1 MIQKWLVLFVVLIF
15 GQQVGYGQD
24 TLRALFLG
32 NSYTQYNNV
41 PQLVSELSR
50 AANKVLIVDSN
61 MPGGHTFANHSTNAT
76 SLAKIRSGNWDY
88 VILQEQSQLPTIDFY
103 RINSTIPAAKRLS
116 DTIMRYNSC
125 ATIITYM
132 TWGRRNGGRQCD
144 GSNTHCSANFAN
156 FNQMQDTLTKA
167 YLEISDSIQ
176 AQCAPVGVAWQNIL
190 NDTNLVLHIADNSH
204 PTLAGSYA
212 AACVLYSSIW
222 KRSSLNLNYSGGLT
236 TSLARYIQA
245 KADSALFAETQRWN
259 LNINKP
265 DANFQYQDSGL
276 NVNFT
281 NVSSALNPLTYRW
294 NFGDGSVSTEV
305 NPVHNYAQGGT
316 YTVSL
321 IASFCNNHDTIQR
334 TVTVAP
340 LTGITKKT
348 TGFKIY
354 PNPAKTLVNING
366 PSNLPYQVLIINSLG
381 KEVQAFRNCVG
392 NKQFNIAKIPKGI
405 YTLTVLAIGV
415 RQTEKLVKE

>member
-1 MIQKWLVLFVVLIF
+1 MIRKWLVVFVVLIL
-15 GQQVGYGQD
+15 GQQVGYAQD

-32 NSYTQYNNV
+32 NSYTQYNNL

-76 SLAKIRSGNWDY
+76 SLTNIRTGNWDY
-88 VILQEQSQLPTIDFY
+88 VILQEQSQIPTIDFY
-103 RINSTIPAAKRLS
+103 RINSTLPAAKRLR

-132 TWGRRNGGRQCD
+132 TWGRRFGGRQCD
-144 GSNTHCSANFAN
+144 GSNTHCSADFAN

-167 YLEISDSIQ
+167 YIEISDSIN
-176 AQCAPVGVAWQNIL
+176 AQCAPVGVAWQNVL

-204 PTLAGSYA
+204 PTLAGSYV
-212 AACVLYSSIW
+212 AACVLYGAIW
-222 KRSSLNLNYSGGLT
+222 KRSSLNLSYTAGLT
-236 TSLARYIQA
+236 NSLARYIQA
-245 KADSALFAETQRWN
+245 KSDTALFSQTQRWN

-265 DANFQYQDSGL
+265 EANFQFQDSGL
-276 NVNFT
+276 SVDFSNLST
-281 NVSSALNPLTYRW
+281 ALNPLTYRW
-294 NFGDGSVSTEV
+294 DFGDDSISIEE
-305 NPVHNYAQGGT
+305 NPIHSYAQSGT
-316 YTVSL
+316 YTVTL

-340 LTGITKKT
+340 ITGISKKT
-348 TGFKIY
+348 SRFKIY
-354 PNPAKTLVNING
+354 PNPAKTFINISG

-381 KEVQAFRNCVG
+381 KEVLAFKNCTG
-392 NKQFNIAKIPKGI
+392 NTQFNIAKLPKGI
-405 YTLTVLAIGV
+405 YTLTVLANGI
-415 RQTEKLVKE
+415 RHTEKLVKE

>member
-1 MIQKWLVLFVVLIF
+1 MVRRWFIVFVVLIL
-15 GQQVGYGQD
+15 GQQFAFAQD

-32 NSYTQYNNV
+32 NSYTQYNNL

-61 MPGGHTFANHSTNAT
+61 MPGGHTFANHSVNAT
-76 SLAKIRSGNWDY
+76 SLTKIRTGNWDY

-103 RINSTIPAAKRLS
+103 RINSTLPAAKRLR

-144 GSNTHCSANFAN
+144 GSNTHCSADFAN

-167 YLEISDSIQ
+167 YKGISDSIN

-204 PTLAGSYA
+204 PTLAGSYT

-222 KRSSLNLNYSGGLT
+222 KKSSLNLSYTAGLT
-236 TSLARYIQA
+236 SSLARYIQA
-245 KADSALFAETQRWN
+245 KSDSALFSQTQRWN

-265 DANFQYQDSGL
+265 ETNFQFQDSGL
-276 NVNFT
+276 NVNFSNLST
-281 NVSSALNPLTYRW
+281 ALNPLTYRW
-294 NFGDGSVSTEV
+294 NFGDDSISTEES
-305 NPVHNYAQGGT
+305 PIHNYAETGT
-316 YTVSL
+316 FTVTL
-321 IASFCNNHDTIQR
+321 IASFCNNHDTTQR
-334 TVTVAP
+334 TITVVP
-340 LTGITKKT
+340 LTSVPKKPST
-348 TGFKIY
+348 FGFY
-354 PNPAKTLVNING
+354 PNPAKTILNINCYNNT
-366 PSNLPYQVLIINSLG
+366 SYSVLITNSLG
-381 KEVQAFRNCVG
+381 QEVLNFPNCTG
-392 NKQFNIAKIPKGI
+392 NTQLNIAKLPKGI
-405 YTLTVLAIGV
+405 YSIS
-415 RQTEKLVKE
+415 LVSNDIKHSEMLIKE